1 MKIMQII
8 RRFNFEEW
16 GGTENVVWSCS
27 RELIRLGDE
36 VEILAT
42 KALGGAEREIIDGVP
57 IRRFNYFYPYF
68 PLSKAIRRTLDKKG
82 GNPICLG
89 MEKYLRDND
98 FDIIHTNNAGR
109 LAELSARVSEKKSV
123 PMVLSLHG
131 GRFDVPE
138 AEKRELMKPLRHTLR
153 YGGAIER
160 LLGLRRDDLACAD
173 GIICVGANEEAGLQ
187 ARYPDKLVR
196 FIPNGVDPEKF
207 ERPSQYDWRNHLG
220 LHPREKLILN
230 VSRIDYQKNQ
240 KQLVRLLARLRDRG
254 DAAHLLMVGPVTSE
268 WYGRELAELI
278 TELGLETK
286 VTLVPGFPPEDDR
299 LVAAYQQADVF
310 IQPSLHEPFGIVAL
324 EAWCAG
330 TPLLAARVGGLR
342 YLVNDGKTGLMFD
355 PGDDESLL
363 AAYDRLPSVAERL
376 REQARAEAC
385 AHYSWQAVTAKL
397 RCFYEEVIETRL
409 RRDAD
414 KEK

>member
-27 RELIRLGDE
+27 RELVRQGDE

-42 KALGGAEREIIDGVP
+42 RALGGAPEETINGVP

-68 PLSKAIRRTLDKKG
+68 PLSKATRRVLDKKG
-82 GNPICLG
+82 GNPICFA
-89 MEKYLRDND
+89 MERYLREND
-98 FDIIHTNNAGR
+98 FDIIHTNNSGR
-109 LAELSARVSEKKSV
+109 LAELAARVSMKKGT

-138 AEKRELMKPLRHTLR
+138 EERREQLKPLRRTLR
-153 YGGAIER
+153 YGGVIER
-160 LLGLRRDDLACAD
+160 LLGLRRDDLAAAD

-207 ERPSQYDWRNHLG
+207 ATASEYNWRAKLG
-220 LHPREKLILN
+220 LHPCEKLILN

-254 DAAHLLMVGPVTSE
+254 DAAHLLLIGPVTAE
-268 WYGRELAELI
+268 WYGRELSALI
-278 TELGLETK
+278 TELGLEARA
-286 VTLVPGFPPEDDR
+286 TLVSGLRPEDPR
-299 LVAAYQQADVF
+299 LVAAYQQSDVF
-310 IQPSLHEPFGIVAL
+310 ILPSVHEPFGIVAL

-330 TPLLAARVGGLR
+330 TPLLASRVGGLR
-342 YLVNDGKTGLMFD
+342 YLVEDGKTGLLFE
-355 PGDDESLL
+355 PGDDDSLL
-363 AAYDRLPSVAERL
+363 AAYDRLPAVADRL
-376 REQARAEAC
+376 RENAQSEARE
-385 AHYSWQAVTAKL
+385 HYSWKAVSAKL
-397 RCFYEEVIETRL
+397 RCFYEEVIEARL
-409 RRDAD
+409 RREAD